1 MFNYVIRRLLY
12 SVPILLGVIA
22 LTFLLFNVLQTPE
35 AAAAMAIGSKAPQQA
50 REAWI
55 KSRGLDRPKT
65 EQFVK
70 HVKNLATFQF
80 GTSWK
85 TGRELN
91 EVFRQG
97 AGPSLLI
104 TLPGFLAGLLGGVG
118 LALYQV
124 YVRKS
129 LLDRSITLFAVAL
142 MSVPTVV
149 YIFFLQAVG
158 ALMLNY
164 FPASGFDWRGW
175 ETAKFV
181 ALPIIVM
188 AIVNLGSDVR
198 LYRTIFMEEINQDY
212 VRTALAKGLSS
223 GVVLGKHVLKNGL
236 IALITLTVAT
246 LPRLIMGSLLIENF
260 FGIPGLGNLLVMAIG
275 TSDQPVVL
283 ACTYLGS
290 LLYIGGL
297 ILTDVCYALADP
309 RIRLS

>member
-1 MFNYVIRRLLY
+1 MFNYVLRRLLY
-12 SVPILLGVIA
+12 AVPILLGVVA
-22 LTFLLFNVLQTPE
+22 LTFLLFNVIQTPE
-35 AAAAMAIGSKAPQQA
+35 AAATLVLGPKATPQA
-50 REAWI
+50 RAAWI
-55 KSRGLDRPKT
+55 KNRGLDLPKT
-65 EQFVK
+65 EQFVN
-70 HVKNLATFQF
+70 HVKHLATFDF

-104 TLPGFLAGLLGGVG
+104 TLPGFLAGLIGGVG
-118 LALYQV
+118 LALFQV
-124 YVRKS
+124 FVRKS

-142 MSVPTVV
+142 MSVPAVV
-149 YIFFLQAVG
+149 YIIFLQAVG
-158 ALMLNY
+158 ALTLNY

-188 AIVNLGSDVR
+188 ALVNLGSDVR
-198 LYRTIFMEEINQDY
+198 LYRTIFMEEISQDY
-212 VRTALAKGLSS
+212 VRTAMAKGLSS
-223 GVVLGKHVLKNGL
+223 GRVLGKHVFKNGL

-260 FGIPGLGNLLVMAIG
+260 FGIPGLGNLLVLAIG
-275 TSDQPVVL
+275 TGDQPVVM
-283 ACTYLGS
+283 ASTYLGS

>member
-142 MSVPTVV
+142 MIWRRSSAVSIDTSPVEPMISTARVPC
-149 YIFFLQAVG
+149 
-158 ALMLNY
+158 
-164 FPASGFDWRGW
+164 SSWKR
-175 ETAKFV
+175 KR
-181 ALPIIVM
+181 
-188 AIVNLGSDVR
+188 VR
-198 LYRTIFMEEINQDY
+198 
-212 VRTALAKGLSS
+212 KPS
-223 GVVLGKHVLKNGL
+223 
-236 IALITLTVAT
+236 
-246 LPRLIMGSLLIENF
+246 
-260 FGIPGLGNLLVMAIG
+260 
-275 TSDQPVVL
+275 
-283 ACTYLGS
+283 
-290 LLYIGGL
+290 
-297 ILTDVCYALADP
+297 
-309 RIRLS
+309 